1 MRQDGIFNAIAYAQ
15 QVRSFDVQSAAKIG
29 DWPLVHMATGHN
41 KAGKKSVARGIIA
54 VGDVA
59 IGRVAMGSVALGVVV
74 FGAISAGVIAL
85 GALALSRFWAM
96 GDYARK
102 IHYVDAYLPPLS
114 SRMQAMVFARDAVCM
129 TP

>member
-1 MRQDGIFNAIAYAQ
+1 
-15 QVRSFDVQSAAKIG
+15 
-29 DWPLVHMATGHN
+29 MATGHN

-96 GDYARK
+96 GDYARE